1 MVTDTVSG
9 IYTNRKISLIHSYNY
24 SIKHFWP
31 FLGINLLIGLIA
43 LCIFIIWL
51 IVAGFLFKGFFS
63 KVAFW
68 WTSILIIIIAMIMIR
83 FIFVPAVFVIENNT
97 SKLALK
103 RSAEL
108 AKGVKTKI
116 TAIEIYLLY
125 FIVGYFPYFFV
136 PKETWKNISQIYN
149 IIVSSAGTPFI
160 QVFFIVLYYK
170 LITKEIELKSSEIV
184 I

>member
-1 MVTDTVSG
+1 
-9 IYTNRKISLIHSYNY
+9 
-24 SIKHFWP
+24 
-31 FLGINLLIGLIA
+31 
-43 LCIFIIWL
+43 
-51 IVAGFLFKGFFS
+51 
-63 KVAFW
+63 
-68 WTSILIIIIAMIMIR
+68 MIR